1 MAALR
6 RLCRPSLLPISSFL
20 SSTRLSHRA
29 FPLTNTFSPR
39 TFSTTA
45 NMSSG
50 RTVTLNTGHKIPQI
64 GYGTWQAG
72 PGEVGA
78 GVYEALKVG
87 YRHLDLAKVYA
98 NQKEVGEGIKKALAE
113 VPGLKR
119 EDIFI
124 TSKLWNSSHAP
135 EDVAPALDDTLE
147 ELGLDYLDLYLIHW
161 PVAFAPGHGLFPKN
175 AEGTETLIN
184 NNVSIVQTW
193 KAVTELPKSKVRS
206 VGVSNFTIENLEAVI
221 EATGVVPAANQVERH
236 PRLPDYPLIEYCQK
250 KGIVI
255 TAYSAFGNN
264 SSGIPLLVNT
274 PEVQAV
280 AESLSKKQ
288 GKTVTPAQVIL
299 AWSQIGGHTV
309 IPKSVTKAR
318 IAENFQEVDLD
329 DEAVAALAKLGET
342 PKRFNIP
349 FNYKPR
355 WNINL
360 FNTED
365 EQPAA
370 NKVVVKL

>member
-1 MAALR
+1 
-6 RLCRPSLLPISSFL
+6 
-20 SSTRLSHRA
+20 
-29 FPLTNTFSPR
+29 
-39 TFSTTA
+39 
-45 NMSSG
+45 MSSG

-78 GVYEALKVG
+78 GVYEALKIG

-175 AEGTETLIN
+175 AEGTETLLN
-184 NNVSIVQTW
+184 KNVSIVQTW

-250 KGIVI
+250 KGIII

-370 NKVVVKL
+370 NKAIVKL